1 MMGEITITSLINFVS
16 NNIPFILRM
25 LAYHIFYSAI
35 AILAATIIGIIL
47 GIFTARIPKFSFIV
61 NISAVIQSAPD
72 IVMLAL
78 MIPLLG
84 IGPLAALSA
93 LFIKGIL
100 PIIINTYAGIV
111 NIERGI
117 IESAKGMG
125 MSRGKILFKIEL
137 PLAFPVI
144 LAGFRAA
151 SVINVST
158 MTLASYIGVNGL
170 GILIFR
176 GIAMYE
182 GNILIVGSILTS
194 LLAISTNYLCGFAE
208 KKVIKWKN

>member
-1 MMGEITITSLINFVS
+1 MGEISLTSLLTYVI
-16 NNIPFILRM
+16 NNIPFILEM
-25 LAYHIFYSAI
+25 TAYHIFYSAI
-35 AILAATIIGIIL
+35 AIFSATVIGITL
-47 GIFTARIPKFSFIV
+47 GILSARIPRLSFLI

-84 IGPLAALSA
+84 IGPICALAA
-93 LFIKGIL
+93 LFIKGVL
-100 PIIINTYAGIV
+100 PIIINTYAGIK
-111 NIERGI
+111 NIKFGVV
-117 IESAKGMG
+117 ESAIGMG
-125 MSRGKILFKIEL
+125 MSRSMILFKIEL
-137 PLAFPVI
+137 PLALPVI

-194 LLAISTNYLCGFAE
+194 LLAISTNILCGYFENRA
-208 KKVIKWKN
+208 VKWK

>member
-1 MMGEITITSLINFVS
+1 MGEITLTSLLNYVL
-16 NNIPFILRM
+16 NNVPFILEM
-25 LAYHIFYSAI
+25 MAYHIFYSAI
-35 AILAATIIGIIL
+35 AIISATIIGIVL
-47 GIFTARIPKFSFIV
+47 GILSARIPKLSFIV
-61 NISAVIQSAPD
+61 NISAVVQSAPD

-84 IGPLAALSA
+84 IGPICALAA

-100 PIIINTYAGIV
+100 PIIINTHAGIK
-111 NIERGI
+111 NIKPGI
-117 IESAKGMG
+117 IESARGMG
-125 MSRGKILFKIEL
+125 MNRGKILFKIEL
-137 PLAFPVI
+137 PLALPVI

-194 LLAISTNYLCGFAE
+194 LLAISTNILCGYFE
-208 KKVIKWKN
+208 KRAIKWKQ

>member
-1 MMGEITITSLINFVS
+1 MGEITLTSLAGYVINNV
-16 NNIPFILRM
+16 PFILEM
-25 LAYHIFYSAI
+25 MAYHIFYSAI
-35 AILAATIIGIIL
+35 AIFAAAVIGIIL
-47 GIFTARIPKFSFIV
+47 GILSARISRLSFLI

-84 IGPLAALSA
+84 IGPICALAA
-93 LFIKGIL
+93 LFIKGVL
-100 PIIINTYAGIV
+100 PIIINTYAGIK
-111 NIERGI
+111 NIKPGVV
-117 IESAKGMG
+117 ESAIGMG
-125 MSRGKILFKIEL
+125 MSRSMILFKIEL
-137 PLAFPVI
+137 PLALPVI
-144 LAGFRAA
+144 MAGLRAA

-158 MTLASYIGVNGL
+158 MTLPSYIGVNGL

-194 LLAISTNYLCGFAE
+194 LLAINTNFLCGYFE
-208 KKVIKWKN
+208 KRAIKWKQ